1 MEVTQQFA
9 SQFVV
14 EVSDSSHAG
23 EARRAVVRSAEQIGM
38 NESDRGS
45 VAIAATELATNL
57 IKHARGGK
65 LVCESL
71 GQNGTRGVRILS
83 IDSGSGIQDI
93 AKALEDGYS
102 TSGTLGNG
110 LGAVRRLAS
119 RFDLYSV
126 PGGGTCLV
134 ADFWP
139 KKKVAADEANL
150 QLGVISL
157 PLQGEALCG
166 DGWLVKRTM
175 DETLILVVDGLG
187 HGSSAAEAARE
198 AERVFAETDSISPAI
213 ILHDCHHALRKTRG
227 AAAAI
232 AVVNREKGTL
242 VFAGMGNI
250 SATLFKGPSRR
261 GIASHNGTLGHHLH
275 KIQEFALPWDEES
288 LLIMHSDGLSTRWD
302 LEHYPGVRNK
312 HAALVASVLYRDYA
326 RGRDDVTVLA
336 AKNCL

>member
-1 MEVTQQFA
+1 MEITQQSA
-9 SQFVV
+9 PQFVV
-14 EVSDSSHAG
+14 EISDSTHAG
-23 EARRAVVRSAEQIGM
+23 EARRAVIRSAEQIGM
-38 NESDRGS
+38 NEADRGS

-57 IKHARGGK
+57 VKHARGGK
-65 LVCESL
+65 IVCESL
-71 GQNGTRGVRILS
+71 GQNGTRGMRILS
-83 IDSGSGIQDI
+83 IDTGSGIQDI

-102 TSGTLGNG
+102 TAGTLGNG

-126 PGGGTCLV
+126 PGGGTCIV

-139 KKKVAADEANL
+139 QQKVPSDDTKL

-166 DGWLVKRTM
+166 DGWGVKRTM
-175 DETLILVVDGLG
+175 DETLLLVVDGLG
-187 HGSSAAEAARE
+187 HGSSASEAARE
-198 AERVFAETDSISPAI
+198 AERVFAETQSVSPAI
-213 ILHDCHHALRKTRG
+213 ILHDFHNALRKTRG

-232 AVVNREKGTL
+232 AVINHDKGTL
-242 VFAGMGNI
+242 IFAGMGNI
-250 SATLFKGPSRR
+250 SATLVKGRSRR

-288 LLIMHSDGLSTRWD
+288 LLIMHSDGLATRWD
-302 LEHYPGVRNK
+302 LENYPGVSNK
-312 HAALVASVLYRDYA
+312 HAALVASVLYRDFA
-326 RGRDDVTVLA
+326 RGRDDVTVLV